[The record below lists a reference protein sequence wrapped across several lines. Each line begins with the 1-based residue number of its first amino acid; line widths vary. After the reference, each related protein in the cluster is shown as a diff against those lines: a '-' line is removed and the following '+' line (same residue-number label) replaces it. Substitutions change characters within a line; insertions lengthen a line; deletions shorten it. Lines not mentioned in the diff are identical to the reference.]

1 MPIGVTDGTQTPGTL
16 LWQTSQ
22 VRVKLSFASAS
33 RSWVATFLTSALKLP
48 VALSP
53 ASANVV
59 AGALGA
65 AAQPP
70 SRAAAA
76 SAINKRAAMNFP
88 PAQIRG
94 ACIRREERQ
103 VEREAVRRPG
113 EGWGAR
119 GVKDAVAFEPPGCQP

>member
-70 SRAAAA
+70 SRAAAEA

-94 ACIRREERQ
+94 ACIRREGRQ
-103 VEREAVRRPG
+103 VEREASLPL
-113 EGWGAR
+113 
-119 GVKDAVAFEPPGCQP
+119 P